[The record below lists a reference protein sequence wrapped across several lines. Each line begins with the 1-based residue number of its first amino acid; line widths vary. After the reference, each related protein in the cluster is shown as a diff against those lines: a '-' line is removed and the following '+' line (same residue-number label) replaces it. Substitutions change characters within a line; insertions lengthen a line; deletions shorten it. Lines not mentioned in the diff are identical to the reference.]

1 VGLGRGVPRDDLK
14 HGLDRDTAQA
24 RFEEGIEIIMR
35 SWTEDTFTYS
45 GKAWSYV
52 DILCRPR
59 PLQQPHP
66 PIYYGA
72 TSPESPA
79 MVARR
84 GWNLALSRQPLANC
98 ARAIRSYRDERAKHA
113 NLSGTGNALMVRD
126 IYVAETD
133 DRAWQEAVPQITRF
147 WQLATDNVWRG
158 DSVSPDALPKLTERF
173 PYFPGGLTVKRLDE
187 WGTSLIG
194 SPDTVVKKAR
204 AMIETARP
212 DSLVGMFS
220 FGGLTHQQVTRSIE
234 LFATHVMPA
243 LRGKG
248 SAE

>member
-24 RFEEGIEIIMR
+24 RFEEGVEILQR
-35 SWTEDTFTYS
+35 AWTEETFTYS
-45 GKAWSYV
+45 GKAWNYV
-52 DILCRPR
+52 DIICRPR
-59 PLQQPHP
+59 TLQRPHP

-79 MVARR
+79 MVASR

-98 ARAIRSYRDERAKHA
+98 ARAIASYRAERATLGKPVGGDA
-113 NLSGTGNALMVRD
+113 IMVRD

-133 DRAWQEAVPQITRF
+133 EQAWAEAGPEITRF

-158 DSVSPDALPKLTERF
+158 DTVTPDDLPKFTERF
-173 PYFPGGLTVKRLDE
+173 VYFPGGLTLQRMDE

-194 SPDTVVKKAR
+194 NPETVIKKAR

-220 FGGLTHQQVTRSIE
+220 FGGLSHRQVMRSID
-234 LFATHVMPA
+234 LFATRVMPA
-243 LRGKG
+243 LG
-248 SAE
+248 A